1 MSFRKERKFRLT
13 ASDAKRLRAILLND
27 GMTLLHPNR
36 KITSQYFDT
45 RDLQAYLDSE
55 EGTLP
60 RYKIRVRWYNDDQ
73 SSLALERKVSSV
85 EGRYKTTD
93 KITPARFAKL
103 KQGGLVDNA
112 YGLITPSVEISY
124 SRSYFD
130 YANLRITFDTDI
142 RYAYSRNRHQMR
154 DLEEVVEIKAPFEVS
169 DTYLETV
176 VPYPASRFSKYARAF
191 LHQEQA
197 I

>member
-103 KQGGLVDNA
+103 KQSGLVDNA